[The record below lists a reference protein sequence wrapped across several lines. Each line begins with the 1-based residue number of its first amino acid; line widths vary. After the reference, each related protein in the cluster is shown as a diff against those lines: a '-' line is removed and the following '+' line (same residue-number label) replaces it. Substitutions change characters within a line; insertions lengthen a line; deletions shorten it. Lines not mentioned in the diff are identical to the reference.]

1 MLFFFIVSALS
12 TLDLSIKA
20 AILFGSNNSFFS
32 NSETCLTSLSIFS
45 GFCLSSFIF
54 STFLGLSS
62 GIGTASGLIFFTF
75 FGGACSD
82 TNFFSFSLIFSII
95 FFALGA
101 YGILVLSVICINSTD
116 TIGGRSIGFLAK
128 KGKLKAVIIIKTRC
142 DTEDIII
149 LLFTSYLSLY
159 GSDISATL
167 VKPDPDNKPIISN
180 TLP

>member
-1 MLFFFIVSALS
+1 MF
-12 TLDLSIKA
+12 
-20 AILFGSNNSFFS
+20 
-32 NSETCLTSLSIFS
+32 E
-45 GFCLSSFIF
+45 
-54 STFLGLSS
+54 
-62 GIGTASGLIFFTF
+62 
-75 FGGACSD
+75 
-82 TNFFSFSLIFSII
+82 I

-101 YGILVLSVICINSTD
+101 YGIFVLSVICINSTD

-159 GSDISATL
+159 GSEISATL